1 MKLLRRLALASVAV
15 ALGTVMLGS
24 WTRINGAGMTCPD
37 WPLCHGS
44 LIPSMADGTI
54 WEWTHR
60 LLAFLVAPLVLAVIV
75 EAWRRRSRS
84 PFILPTVVCLAALFV
99 TQVLLG
105 AATVRLS
112 NSPISVVL
120 HWGTA
125 MAFIAALS
133 AMAIFAA
140 AADSDDALPAGRS
153 PSETALLGILAG
165 TALVSFVTM
174 CIGAFV
180 SSSGAGLACLSIPGC
195 AGNVVVYTQGQYVQM
210 LHRILAGGTLLCAAG
225 SLALAWA
232 RPASVRVRA
241 AVCAGIALVCVQV
254 LLGLMNVA
262 LRLPMDLREAHA
274 FNAALVF
281 LAFVIATLFA
291 ALDARSFARAA
302 YAGDDR

>member
-1 MKLLRRLALASVAV
+1 MKMLRRLALAAVAV

-37 WPLCHGS
+37 WPLCHGR
-44 LIPSMADGTI
+44 LIPSLADGTI

-60 LLAFLVAPLVLAVIV
+60 LLAFIVAPLVLAVIV

-84 PFILPTVVCLAALFV
+84 PFILPTVAAISLLFAI
-99 TQVLLG
+99 QVLLG
-105 AATVRLS
+105 AATVHLS

-120 HWGTA
+120 HWATA
-125 MAFIAALS
+125 MAFIAAL
-133 AMAIFAA
+133 AALAIFAA
-140 AADSDDALPAGRS
+140 AADADDALPAGNFAG
-153 PSETALLGILAG
+153 ENVLTGILAG
-165 TALVSFVTM
+165 TALVAFVTM

-210 LHRILAGGTLLCAAG
+210 LHRILAGGTLLCAAA
-225 SLALAWA
+225 SLALAWV
-232 RPASVRVRA
+232 RPTSVRVRV
-241 AVCAGIALVCVQV
+241 AVCAGVALVCVQV

-281 LAFVIATLFA
+281 LSFVIAAIFA
-291 ALDARSFARAA
+291 ALEGRVPKAVLS
-302 YAGDDR
+302 